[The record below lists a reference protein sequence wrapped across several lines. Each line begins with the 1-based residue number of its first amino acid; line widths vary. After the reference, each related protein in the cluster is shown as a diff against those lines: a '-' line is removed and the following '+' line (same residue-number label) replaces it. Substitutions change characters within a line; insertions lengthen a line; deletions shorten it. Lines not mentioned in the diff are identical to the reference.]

1 MYEAARRFAERTFSA
16 PFLMMRR
23 LPFLIMLALATFAT
37 PSVAQPDA
45 AAVFTGTVTDAETG
59 APLPAA
65 HVFLAE
71 TMNGTTTDA
80 KGRFRLSRVPRG
92 AHRLFVSMLGFEPA
106 HVDTLV
112 TEDRAYT
119 FEVRLTPAVLE
130 MDAIT
135 IEAKADGKWRK
146 RLEKFTRL
154 FIGESPNADET
165 TILNPEVLDFEA
177 NWWGKLTAR
186 ATEPLVIENRALGY
200 RIRYF
205 LKEFSAAGGTIRYD
219 GEPLFEPLEPESPEE
234 EARWEEN
241 RRRAYFGSFRHF
253 MRAALADSLEAA
265 GFVAYRIPTRENPER
280 SRVKLPL
287 RVPWVFEDGPTPE
300 ERTLR
305 FYGFIEVNYLREE
318 EDEAFLRWM
327 GAYYRRAPE
336 NQRSW
341 LRLTDGPTTV
351 DHMGEVVD
359 PYGLTVYGYFAFERV
374 ADELPKEYRPD

>member
-1 MYEAARRFAERTFSA
+1 MRSRLFLSLITLAA
-16 PFLMMRR
+16 
-23 LPFLIMLALATFAT
+23 LPTLAA
-37 PSVAQPDA
+37 AQPDA
-45 AAVFTGTVTDAETG
+45 SAVFTGTVTDAETG

-65 HVFLAE
+65 HVFLAA

-80 KGRFRLSRVPRG
+80 EGRFRLTRIPHG

-112 TEDRAYT
+112 TEDRTYT
-119 FEVRLTPAVLE
+119 FEIRLTPAVIE

-135 IEAKADGKWRK
+135 VEAKADEKWRK

-154 FIGESPNADET
+154 FIGESPNAAET
-165 TILNPEVLDFEA
+165 KILNPEVLDFEA
-177 NWWGKLTAR
+177 RWWGKLTAR
-186 ATEPLVIENRALGY
+186 AAEPLVIENRALGY

-241 RRRAYFGSFRHF
+241 RRRAYLGSFRHF
-253 MRAALADSLEAA
+253 MRAALADSLDEA
-265 GFVAYRIPTRENPER
+265 GFLAYRIPTRENPVR

-287 RVPWVFEDGPTPE
+287 RVSSILKDGPTPE

-305 FYGFIEVNYLREE
+305 FYGFIEVLYLLEE
-318 EDEAFLRWM
+318 EEEAFLRWM
-327 GAYYRRAPE
+327 GVYYRRAPE

-341 LRLTDGPTTV
+341 LRLTDGPTSV
-351 DHMGEVVD
+351 DHDGEIVD

-374 ADELPKEYRPD
+374 ADELPKEYRPK